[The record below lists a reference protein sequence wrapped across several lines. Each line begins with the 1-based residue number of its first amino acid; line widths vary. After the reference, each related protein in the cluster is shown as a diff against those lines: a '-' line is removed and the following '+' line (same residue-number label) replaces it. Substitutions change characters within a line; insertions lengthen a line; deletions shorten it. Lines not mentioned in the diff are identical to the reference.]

1 MRDTAGNFMWTLV
14 LCVQIYTLEECLYMK
29 TEGTHQ
35 NGTSTLLPCA
45 CPRAWVVGCSLVGIP
60 PRCAFVFQSNVE
72 ELHQALSIIHLTCHH
87 CNPPNPREAAGAGLQ
102 AETPEVWTV
111 RTWMEGKPQQRERER
126 MTGDEQG
133 WVWKERSGGRVD
145 DEEAEGWQVIVAE
158 GVTEMAGRRKD
169 EQALIFYTRRF
180 LYTWREASDSK
191 LSCSPYSFCHCL
203 CLVWMRME
211 S

>member
-1 MRDTAGNFMWTLV
+1 MRDTVGNFMWTLV

-60 PRCAFVFQSNVE
+60 PRRAFVFQSNVE
-72 ELHQALSIIHLTCHH
+72 ELHQALSIIHLTCRH

-111 RTWMEGKPQQRERER
+111 RTWMEGKPQQREREDDR
-126 MTGDEQG
+126 WWARVGMKGKEWREGGRRGSRGVTGDCCRG
-133 WVWKERSGGRVD
+133 SDRDGGQKKR
-145 DEEAEGWQVIVAE
+145 W
-158 GVTEMAGRRKD
+158 
-169 EQALIFYTRRF
+169 
-180 LYTWREASDSK
+180 ASIDILHKAVSLHLK
-191 LSCSPYSFCHCL
+191 GSLWL
-203 CLVWMRME
+203 
-211 S
+211 